1 MPTTMPTTGKRTVR
15 RIGSEA
21 VRNAVRVRWAR
32 TVAAVAI
39 PALLVTAR
47 LPEDPA
53 PIIPPAALAI
63 LLFCVL
69 LLVDLVDPSRLGMVG
84 RVSLRRWSVIGLV
97 VDTAAV
103 VSVVWLA
110 GVDPRGS
117 LWVLLVLPILE
128 AALRFGTRM
137 SVLVLGLMV
146 GVYIARDVWSAARYP
161 AVTFSPATVVQ
172 RVGVLIVV
180 GMVAGFLAAQLAREA
195 RRHRAVRSQ
204 AVRRAQVMATVAEAT
219 RELTSLDPDAV
230 YTNLVGA
237 ALRLGAEGA
246 GVAVVDERGHWVTR
260 PTTGA
265 DPGLAQVAMMI
276 GPDLTSGDSTDIVT
290 LGPEAVARMAGA
302 SQRYTAAQVLAVDG
316 GERVVA
322 ALAVGGVVSDQI
334 LSALDLLIRH
344 AGTVLAQ
351 ARAFEEIRVL
361 KERLAHQAFHDSLT
375 GLPNRAE
382 FDQRLRRRTERRTAA
397 GTGLAVLFIDLDGFK
412 AVNDTL
418 GHEAGDVL
426 LEEVAFRIRRTVRPG
441 DTVARLGGDEFVVL
455 LERVDD
461 EGAARAAARRI
472 LAALDRPVRLGRH
485 EVSISASIGIAF
497 RPSAPADPEELVRRA
512 DRAMYEAKRTG
523 KGRIVAID
531 AAIDGDHSA
540 VPRLRRVG

>member
-1 MPTTMPTTGKRTVR
+1 MR
-15 RIGSEA
+15 RMGSEA

-47 LPEDPA
+47 LPSDPA
-53 PIIPPAALAI
+53 PIIPPVALAI

-69 LLVDLVDPSRLGMVG
+69 LLVDLVDPTRLGMVG
-84 RVSLRRWSVIGLV
+84 RASLRRWSIIGLV
-97 VDTAAV
+97 VDTGAV

-137 SVLVLGLMV
+137 SVFVLGLMV

-161 AVTFSPATVVQ
+161 TVTFSPATVVQ

-195 RRHRAVRSQ
+195 RRHRTVRTQ
-204 AVRRAQVMATVAEAT
+204 AVRRAQIMATVAEAT
-219 RELTSLDPDAV
+219 RELTSLDPGAV
-230 YTNLVGA
+230 WANLVGA
-237 ALRLGAEGA
+237 ARRLGVEGA
-246 GVAVVDERGHWVTR
+246 GIAVVDERGRWVTR
-260 PTTGA
+260 PTPGD
-265 DPGLAQVAMMI
+265 DPALARVAMMT
-276 GPDLTSGDSTDIVT
+276 GPELGPGEATDIVT
-290 LGPEAVARMAGA
+290 LGPVGGHV
-302 SQRYTAAQVLAVDG
+302 AAQVLAVAG

-322 ALAVGGVVSDQI
+322 AVAVGGVVSDQI
-334 LSALDLLIRH
+334 LAALDLLIRH

-412 AVNDTL
+412 AVNDRL
-418 GHEAGDVL
+418 GHEAGDIL

-455 LERVDD
+455 LERVEE

-472 LAALDRPVRLGRH
+472 LRALDRPVRLGRH

-497 RPSAPADPEELVRRA
+497 RASAPADPEDLVRRA

-531 AAIDGDHSA
+531 EEPATDSRRG
-540 VPRLRRVG
+540 PRLRRVG